1 MSGFSSAKA
10 NTEFELKFTAPAS
23 LLLGVAEPI
32 ANKTAVYVQLGANLA
47 AARRA
52 IENLSGEDAH
62 NPGPGGALA
71 DDVWTE
77 AIATMTKL
85 WDQHNPQE
93 VVPGPEPSSQ
103 GLRKQWNNNVKKS
116 YETAFAAMT
125 RGAAADRAAA
135 ATMAA
140 PPGLPRPMTASIST
154 PGKIGATEEVD
165 AIDIMLG
172 RMGDNQA
179 PLAQDG
185 SQDGLLRLTG
195 NGQGAVA
202 ICATAVP
209 PELVQK
215 CHRLVAVGVPPLRK
229 KRQGAILAS
238 MMLGSK
244 NTFSDWV
251 DMYEHKLK
259 MTGHL
264 LREAQTIGRALDLD
278 VHQLGP
284 GYLGTDGAEILLRR
298 LLCLVTA
305 AKHGGSFKIASKFEE
320 LPADDAI
327 SEIPED
333 LLTEVYARIKLE
345 ERLEGLRNKQTRR
358 GTPTSWEIARGIS
371 TRCRSCPSLPAI

>member
-116 YETAFAAMT
+116 YEAAFAAMT

-140 PPGLPRPMTASIST
+140 PPGLPRPMAANIST

-215 CHRLVAVGVPPLRK
+215 CHRLVTVGVPPLRK

-305 AKHGGSFKIASKFEE
+305 AKHGGNFKIASKFEE

-333 LLTEVYARIKLE
+333 LLTEVYTRIKLE
-345 ERLEGLRNKQTRR
+345 EKLEGYRNK
-358 GTPTSWEIARGIS
+358 
-371 TRCRSCPSLPAI
+371 

>member
-1 MSGFSSAKA
+1 MSAFSSAKA
-10 NTEFELKFTAPAS
+10 NTEFELKFTAPAA

-52 IENLSGEDAH
+52 IENLSGGEAH
-62 NPGPGGALA
+62 VPGPGGALA
-71 DDVWTE
+71 EDIWTE
-77 AIATMTKL
+77 AISAMTKL
-85 WDQHNPQE
+85 WDEHNPQE
-93 VVPGPEPSSQ
+93 VVPGSEPQ
-103 GLRKQWNNNVKKS
+103 TLRKQWNVNVKKS
-116 YETAFAAMT
+116 YEAAYAAMT

-140 PPGLPRPMTASIST
+140 PPGLPRPMTANIGT
-154 PGKIGATEEVD
+154 PDKMGATEEVD
-165 AIDIMLG
+165 AIDLMLS
-172 RMGDNQA
+172 RMGDN
-179 PLAQDG
+179 PLPAAQDG
-185 SQDGLLRLTG
+185 SQDGLMRLAG
-195 NGQGAVA
+195 NGQGAVQ
-202 ICATAVP
+202 ICTAAVP
-209 PELVQK
+209 PSLVQK

-229 KRQGAILAS
+229 KRQGVILAS
-238 MMLGSK
+238 MMLGTK
-244 NTFSDWV
+244 NTFTDWV

-327 SEIPED
+327 SEIPEEM
-333 LLTEVYARIKLE
+333 LTEVYTRIKLE
-345 ERLEGLRNKQTRR
+345 EKLESYRTK
-358 GTPTSWEIARGIS
+358 
-371 TRCRSCPSLPAI
+371 